1 MRLTAILSIC
11 LVMMVEAAEACSCIR
26 FGSAAE
32 QVLSTDVVFEGVAL
46 ETIEIKGAA
55 DDYGRLMTVFE
66 VTASFKGN
74 AAETINVYHSDPS
87 ICCICG
93 VGFAEGHSYMIFAYE
108 RQNGDLGTSSCSS
121 AQFPRE
127 AYDEIFHE
135 LSEAEKPDAE

>member
-1 MRLTAILSIC
+1 MMRLTAILSIC
-11 LVMMVEAAEACSCIR
+11 LVMMVEAAGACSCIR

-46 ETIEIKGAA
+46 ETIEIEGEAA
-55 DDYGRLMTVFE
+55 GYGSLMTIFE
-66 VTASFKGN
+66 VTASFKGS
-74 AAETINVYHSDPS
+74 AAGTVNVFHSDPS

-93 VGFAEGHSYMIFAYE
+93 VGFAEGDSYLIFAHE

-127 AYDEIFHE
+127 AYDEVFDE
-135 LSEAEKPDAE
+135 LLEAEK